1 MKQLFGTI
9 TVSFF
14 LIGFCWGCS
23 ALILGHYGLR
33 LPMPVRWLS
42 IATWQGGPIL
52 TIFVAAFAWSRA
64 SRWRRLEAMR
74 DQWPGG
80 AAGHLARGELAV
92 TPPQRDA
99 SFLERICKTAF
110 LLGIVTIPYWLGAN
124 RPEGTAFIL
133 LAALFV
139 SVKALR
145 SAR

>member
-1 MKQLFGTI
+1 MKQFLGTI
-9 TVSFF
+9 IVSFF
-14 LIGFCWGCS
+14 LIAFCWGCS

-33 LPMPVRWLS
+33 LPMPFRWLGT
-42 IATWQGGPIL
+42 ATWQAGPLL
-52 TIFVAAFAWSRA
+52 TLCVAAFAWSRA

-99 SFLERICKTAF
+99 SFLERVCRTAF
-110 LLGIVTIPYWLGAN
+110 LLGIVAIPYWLGAN